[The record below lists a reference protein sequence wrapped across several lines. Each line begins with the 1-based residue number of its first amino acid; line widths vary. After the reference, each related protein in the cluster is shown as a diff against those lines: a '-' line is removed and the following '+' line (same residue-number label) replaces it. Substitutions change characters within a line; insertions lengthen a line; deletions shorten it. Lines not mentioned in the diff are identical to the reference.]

1 MSMNTPLPN
10 RFRGAVS
17 STTMVALA
25 AGGAMV
31 VTVAWMLAGG
41 GSSGGTITETDL
53 FPVERGGFDISIPTS
68 GDLTS
73 LDIVE
78 IRNQLEGTSTIMWL
92 IPEGSTVE
100 EGDKLLRLD
109 DEAVK
114 KNIESAEEMLTQA
127 KNQLDN
133 AISNLEIAEKRR
145 DTNVAQAQLQIDLAR
160 LDLEA
165 WEHGDVVSKRKTL
178 ELNLETADKD
188 YKRLQQKYQKSLELK
203 ERNFISQNELDQD
216 EISMIRAKATWE
228 QAELAEHVYE
238 NYTFKKDQQTKQSNL
253 KMSEEEFQRIVR
265 REEANVNS
273 NKSNLEAHQEGFANR
288 QERLKKYQEQ
298 EGFCEVMAPSPGL
311 VVYGSSVEE
320 WRDEKP
326 LRVGTKVSRNELL
339 FILPDNSNMAAEL
352 SVNEALS
359 GYVKPE
365 QRVTIVPDAI
375 PDVVLE
381 GKVLLVGVLA
391 EDGGWRDPNRRD
403 YTVTVEIQDEEAL
416 GLKPSMRCKGRIYID
431 RVDDIIFVP
440 VHAVAREGM
449 QPFVWLRDGNGYKQH
464 PVTIGNSSEL
474 YVEIKDGLVEGD
486 FILLREPEP
495 GTVTQRIETGAPAA

>member
-1 MSMNTPLPN
+1 MTKTRLHSSRATI
-10 RFRGAVS
+10 S

-31 VTVAWMLAGG
+31 FTVAWLLSG
-41 GSSGGTITETDL
+41 GSSAATTVSEVDL
-53 FPVERGGFDISIPTS
+53 FTVDRGGFDISIPSS
-68 GDLTS
+68 GDLAS

-100 EGDKLLRLD
+100 EGTLLLRLD

-114 KNIESAEEMLTQA
+114 KNIEDAEEKLTLA
-127 KNQLDN
+127 KNQLEN

-145 DTNVAQAQLQIDLAR
+145 DTNVSQAQLKIDLAR

-165 WEHGDVVSKRKTL
+165 WQYGDVVSKRKSL
-178 ELNLETADKD
+178 QLNLETAEKD
-188 YKRLQQKYQKSLELK
+188 YHRLQEKYKKSLELK
-203 ERNFISQNELDQD
+203 EKEFISQNELDQD
-216 EISMIRAKATWE
+216 EISMIRAKASWE
-228 QAELAEHVYE
+228 QAVLAEEVYE
-238 NYTFKKDQQTKQSNL
+238 NYTHKKEQQTKQSSL
-253 KMSEEEFQRIVR
+253 TMAEEEFDRIVR
-265 REEANVNS
+265 REEASVNS
-273 NKSNLEAHQEGFANR
+273 NKSNVEAHEEGYTNR
-288 QERLKKYQEQ
+288 QQRLEKYREQ
-298 EGFCEVMAPSPGL
+298 KSYCEVFAPGPGL

-320 WRDEKP
+320 WRDDKP

-339 FILPDNSNMAAEL
+339 FILPDNTNMAAEL

-359 GYVKPE
+359 GYVKSG
-365 QRVTIVPDAI
+365 QRVTVVPDAT

-381 GKVLLVGVLA
+381 GEVLIVGVLA

-403 YTVTVEIQDEEAL
+403 YTVTVRLDGEDGL

-431 RVDDIIFVP
+431 RAEDVLFVP

-449 QPFVWLRDGNGYKQH
+449 QPYVWLRDGSGYRQH
-464 PVTIGNSSEL
+464 PVSIGESSEL
-474 YVEIKDGLVEGD
+474 YVVIKEGLEEGD
-486 FILLREPEP
+486 LVLLREPDP
-495 GTVTQRIETGAPAA
+495 GSITERFDEGSSGA